1 MMNPTDSFESKKGA
15 GLVKPHV
22 TSIEGRVEFT
32 TTTAALINPNVG
44 AQVVTEGLPPVGA
57 QTAACKSQCDV
68 VTSSVHPNVLP
79 SRTGGAPLPHNPPP
93 QKPPVCVLSDSEM
106 QRRLLEFIQQRTVH
120 DLTFKSSSIERV
132 QHVARLANASYL
144 VSTVMAKAVTTTVSP
159 ALADPSGDPQAR
171 SILTQRFLCQIRKP
185 MANVR
190 ENPHSLFNME
200 PIAMMRKNLPFA
212 RTPLLRLKEG
222 ELYSDHIFVRTIH
235 FPLQENAVDEV
246 KDIDPVK
253 PLLEVTRILQRVGPT
268 APRGV
273 VANQHLI
280 LGQSNDTLVLPMSMP
295 VRDLSPNTV
304 VGISGAFNPVH
315 FDCGSLHWGKNGL
328 SGGRTGTVLLDLDKL
343 QMTDPTDSFGS
354 KKGAGFVK
362 PHVTYVKACVGR
374 GSP

>member
-1 MMNPTDSFESKKGA
+1 
-15 GLVKPHV
+15 
-22 TSIEGRVEFT
+22 
-32 TTTAALINPNVG
+32 
-44 AQVVTEGLPPVGA
+44 
-57 QTAACKSQCDV
+57 
-68 VTSSVHPNVLP
+68 
-79 SRTGGAPLPHNPPP
+79 
-93 QKPPVCVLSDSEM
+93 
-106 QRRLLEFIQQRTVH
+106 
-120 DLTFKSSSIERV
+120 
-132 QHVARLANASYL
+132 
-144 VSTVMAKAVTTTVSP
+144 
-159 ALADPSGDPQAR
+159 
-171 SILTQRFLCQIRKP
+171 
-185 MANVR
+185 
-190 ENPHSLFNME
+190 
-200 PIAMMRKNLPFA
+200 MMRKNLPFA